1 MQITQDPWVLGV
13 VKGYQLELVQT
24 PSQINPVVSKARSPT
39 ERQAI
44 STEVEALLTKG
55 AVRKVQP
62 QPNQFT
68 SRLFVVPKK
77 DGSLRPVINLKPL
90 NTYMANHHFKMEGI
104 LKVKDLL
111 KKGDWMC
118 SVDLKDAYLSV
129 AIAEHHRKFLR
140 FVWEGNTYEFTCL
153 PFGLCSAP
161 RIFTKLLR
169 PVVAH
174 LRFLGLRMVVYL
186 DDILLMAGDRK
197 TLLKQVHQTITLLE
211 VLGFTVNR
219 PKSVLDPCQQ
229 ITYLGFQVD
238 SLLMQLL
245 LPEEKIQLIV
255 TDCKRMLT
263 KGTIAAQELASVIGR
278 LSATRLAVL
287 PAPLYTRH
295 LQHQMIQSQRSRS
308 SLHGNITLSQ
318 ASLNEAHWW
327 IHHLQKW
334 NGRDI
339 IQPPPDLTIQSD
351 ASLLGWGA
359 VCNGTR
365 TGGHW
370 SDQEK
375 ALHINS
381 LELLAGSFAVKAF
394 TKHNSKIRVLLQM
407 DNSTAVSYVNR
418 MGGTHSLSLSLQAC
432 HLWHWCLE
440 KEILLSAQ
448 HLPGVANTMA
458 DQESRQ
464 IEASTEWML
473 HREVFHWIQQT
484 LGRCQTD
491 LFATRLN
498 HQLDSYISWRPDPF
512 AQETD
517 AFRLDWEGLNG
528 YASA

>member
-1 MQITQDPWVLGV
+1 
-13 VKGYQLELVQT
+13 
-24 PSQINPVVSKARSPT
+24 
-39 ERQAI
+39 
-44 STEVEALLTKG
+44 
-55 AVRKVQP
+55 
-62 QPNQFT
+62 
-68 SRLFVVPKK
+68 
-77 DGSLRPVINLKPL
+77 
-90 NTYMANHHFKMEGI
+90 
-104 LKVKDLL
+104 
-111 KKGDWMC
+111 
-118 SVDLKDAYLSV
+118 
-129 AIAEHHRKFLR
+129 
-140 FVWEGNTYEFTCL
+140 
-153 PFGLCSAP
+153 
-161 RIFTKLLR
+161 
-169 PVVAH
+169 
-174 LRFLGLRMVVYL
+174 
-186 DDILLMAGDRK
+186 
-197 TLLKQVHQTITLLE
+197 
-211 VLGFTVNR
+211 
-219 PKSVLDPCQQ
+219 
-229 ITYLGFQVD
+229 
-238 SLLMQLL
+238 MQLL

-407 DNSTAVSYVNR
+407 DNNTAVSYVNR

-528 YASA
+528 YAFPPFCLIGKCLQKIQQEESTITMVVPQWHSQVWYPILMECLVASPLRLPKRADLLQNPANHHHPLIVQGSLKLLACRVSGNNMLQQAFQKRLQNYCLQDGAKGPTLLTSQDGHNGVAGVVNGKSILFHAASSLF